1 MWITQHILIT
11 KHAQSEYL
19 DVKFH
24 LNGTST
30 RGNVFKTEEESPLL
44 RRIIARHFVF
54 RENKIVIIFP
64 LYKPTAVRRLNHRPV
79 LVLHAISCISEIFIV
94 LVTIIQILHKV
105 RFIRKN
111 RDYAVD
117 MVDLSYYDGTEL
129 TDENYVDNI
138 LLDDIL
144 RSIKSAA
151 VQTLPPT
158 RGGIPDDALSL
169 TWPWITSHSVDMSI
183 AAYKYNYIKTNAIED
198 GLINYNSANNKV
210 SDAYKNGVWQNP
222 YGETEVFAFSPSS
235 NVSRTRNITFKFSSS
250 GIFRNL
256 QEPEHL
262 QSVF

>member
-1 MWITQHILIT
+1 MFENLDKT
-11 KHAQSEYL
+11 K
-19 DVKFH
+19 VPT
-24 LNGTST
+24 G
-30 RGNVFKTEEESPLL
+30 LL
-44 RRIIARHFVF
+44 
-54 RENKIVIIFP
+54 
-64 LYKPTAVRRLNHRPV
+64 L
-79 LVLHAISCISEIFIV
+79 
-94 LVTIIQILHKV
+94 
-105 RFIRKN
+105 
-111 RDYAVD
+111 DYAVD

-144 RSIKSAA
+144 RSIRSAA
-151 VQTLPPT
+151 VLTLPPT

-235 NVSRTRNITFKFSSS
+235 NVSKTRNITFKFSSS
-250 GIFRNL
+250 GVFKNL
-256 QEPEHL
+256 NISSLYFDAGDGNGYRDVTLMPTINVGY
-262 QSVF
+262 QSNGKKELKMKALTSDGMTLEAHF